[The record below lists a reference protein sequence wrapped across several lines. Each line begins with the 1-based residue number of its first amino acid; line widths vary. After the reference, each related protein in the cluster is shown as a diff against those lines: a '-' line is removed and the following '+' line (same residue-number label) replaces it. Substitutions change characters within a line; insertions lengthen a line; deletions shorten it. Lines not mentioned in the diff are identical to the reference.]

1 MACDLTLGLL
11 EPCKSNVGGID
22 KIYFVN
28 FGEMGAVTLGTD
40 DEITDL
46 AGTFSAFEY
55 EVKSDATNLEETTN
69 SSRETGTTF
78 FGQTINITLKNK
90 SKESNKQLKLMAYG
104 RPHVVIWDRNGKAW
118 LAGLLRGCEVTGGTA
133 VTGGAMGDLYGYTL
147 VLTGNENSLA
157 NSITGATTANA
168 FAGMSSATVTIVQGT

>member
-1 MACDLTLGLL
+1 MCDLTAGRL

-28 FGEMGAVTLGTD
+28 FGDLGTVTQAAT

-46 AGTFSAFEY
+46 TGTFSAFEY
-55 EVKSDATNLEETTN
+55 EVKSSATNLEEAPN
-69 SSRETGTTF
+69 SSRDNGTTF
-78 FGQTINITLKNK
+78 FTQTINITLKNK
-90 SKESNKQLKLMAYG
+90 TKEMNNQLKLMAYG

-118 LAGLLRGCEVTGGTA
+118 LAGLERGCEVTGGSV

-147 VLTGNENSLA
+147 VLTGEEKLPA
-157 NSITGATTANA
+157 NLIDGATKTDP
-168 FAGMSSATVTIVQGT
+168 FAGMTSATVTIVKGA